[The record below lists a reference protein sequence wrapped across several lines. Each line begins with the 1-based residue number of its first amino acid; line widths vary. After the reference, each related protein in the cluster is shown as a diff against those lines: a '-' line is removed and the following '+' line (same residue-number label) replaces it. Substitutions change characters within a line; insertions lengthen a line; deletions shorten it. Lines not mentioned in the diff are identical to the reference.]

1 MNYLI
6 ARVSQPEQKK
16 ALPAQKKKLYDYA
29 EKKEWVEGK
38 DYVYI
43 EYDETAFKEDRVKFR
58 EVVIEPLLKEK
69 ELAIVVWDKSDRFTR
84 DSTSDERIAITK
96 LFRSGKIEL
105 HFISDNLFIHKDSPA
120 ADLFRLEIG
129 VSLAGY
135 YSAAIRD
142 NVKRRRSQMLRDG
155 IWPGRAPIGYVN
167 YHEVDENG
175 KVIFK
180 GIKVDAAR
188 AHHIHRGF
196 ELRSTGLPYR
206 AIAKQL
212 KKDGLRSNT
221 KTNKAITTAQWE
233 QILDNP
239 FYMGEMREQG
249 KLYKHTYPPIIEP
262 WLWDKVQEVKSRRAN
277 GKTKYN
283 SKPFLFKTAK
293 CKTCGYSITFDGPK
307 NGGNIYGKCTE
318 YGGKHGAKWVNEKKL
333 LDQVR
338 AGFKSFKVPEFMLPE
353 LVAAIEVD
361 QAGEQEH
368 YIGNKTRL
376 QSEFDCLDKE
386 VQDLFDDRKQFKS
399 HPEMFERMVKD
410 RSDRQKM
417 ILEELEDHSNG
428 DKAYV
433 IGASYILD
441 ICSRADTLFDA
452 ESSKLEQKRYLIDF
466 VLTNIML
473 DGEKLEFTL
482 KEPFDAIAAMALS
495 QEWYTRQDSNLRPL
509 APQAN
514 ALSS

>member
-1 MNYLI
+1 MHYLI
-6 ARVSQPEQKK
+6 ARVSQAEQKK

-29 EKKEWVEGK
+29 DKLDWIVGK
-38 DYVYI
+38 DCKYI
-43 EYDETAFKEDRVKFR
+43 EYDETAFKEDRIKFR

-69 ELAIVVWDKSDRFTR
+69 ELSILVWDKIDRFTR
-84 DSTSDERIAITK
+84 ESTSEERLIITK
-96 LFRSGKIEL
+96 LFKAGKIEL

-155 IWPGRAPIGYVN
+155 IWPGKAPIGYVN
-167 YHEVDENG
+167 YHDLDENG

-212 KKDGLRSNT
+212 KKEGLVSNT
-221 KTNKAITTAQWE
+221 KAQKPITTSQWE
-233 QILDNP
+233 QILDNS
-239 FYMGEMREQG
+239 FYMGQMREQG
-249 KLYKHTYPPIIEP
+249 KLYDHHYPKIVED
-262 WLWDKVQEVKSRRAN
+262 WLWEKVQQVKNRRAN

-318 YGGKHGAKWVNEKKL
+318 YGGKHGAKWVNEKL
-333 LDQVR
+333 LLEQVR
-338 AGFKSFKVPEFMLPE
+338 QAFKGIKLPEDMLPG
-353 LVAAIEVD
+353 LVADIEKD
-361 QAGEQEH
+361 HASEQE
-368 YIGNKTRL
+368 YYLGNKTRL
-376 QSEFDCLDKE
+376 QSEYDRLDAEVKE
-386 VQDLFDDRKQFKS
+386 LFEDRKQFKS
-399 HPEMFERMVKD
+399 HPEMFERMVKE
-410 RSDRQKM
+410 REGRQKM
-417 ILEELEDHSNG
+417 ILQELEDHNSG

-433 IGASYILD
+433 IGASYLLD
-441 ICSRADTLFDA
+441 VCSRADILFDA
-452 ESSKLEQKRYLIDF
+452 PSSKLAQKRFLIDF
-466 VLTNIML
+466 VLTNITL
-473 DGEKLEFTL
+473 DGEKLDFTL
-482 KEPFDAIAAMALS
+482 KEPFDVIAEFQKS
-495 QEWYTRQDSNLRPL
+495 QDWYPRQDSNLRH
-509 APQAN
+509 AG
-514 ALSS
+514 